1 MSQKNNLRMRAEG
14 GAQPNIS
21 KEKIINYRIA
31 LPPCNE
37 QIRIVLKIQKLFNKL
52 DEIIEIL

>member
-1 MSQKNNLRMRAEG
+1 MRAEG